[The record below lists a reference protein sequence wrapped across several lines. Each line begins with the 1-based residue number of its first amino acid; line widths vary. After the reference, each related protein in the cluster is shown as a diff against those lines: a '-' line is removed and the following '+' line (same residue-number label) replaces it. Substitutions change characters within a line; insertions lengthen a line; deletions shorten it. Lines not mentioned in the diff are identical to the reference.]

1 MPKQSLIQGY
11 EDILIDCKVSQP
23 GPIVSSVRAPHQS
36 SRIRQILMI
45 QVHCLHWLANLTCS
59 SATLEIRFQFLDNKA
74 WLWGSTR
81 ASSEGRESRS
91 RLGLE
96 TEGTETLGLV
106 SVSYKILELVS
117 SRSRLG

>member
-1 MPKQSLIQGY
+1 MELGLDLSLSEIQTMSK
-11 EDILIDCKVSQP
+11 DS
-23 GPIVSSVRAPHQS
+23 
-36 SRIRQILMI
+36 
-45 QVHCLHWLANLTCS
+45 
-59 SATLEIRFQFLDNKA
+59 FKA
-74 WLWGSTR
+74 RVKT
-81 ASSEGRESRS
+81 SEGRESRS

>member
-1 MPKQSLIQGY
+1 MKIGQDIAIFVGREIFLKIDAIRCVLYGIALPSL
-11 EDILIDCKVSQP
+11 
-23 GPIVSSVRAPHQS
+23 
-36 SRIRQILMI
+36 
-45 QVHCLHWLANLTCS
+45 
-59 SATLEIRFQFLDNKA
+59 LEI
-74 WLWGSTR
+74 GPC
-81 ASSEGRESRS
+81 SEGRESRS